1 MLSTYYVYK
10 ALDKSLGKYEKIKM
24 KCIILLLIDL
34 LVKKR
39 NDKIIGG
46 LVLGESLN
54 AIRQQEMLQKFR
66 LALAILPTHKLTFFL
81 FSLIVCV
88 SFPWRGGGAWKQW
101 QRWLRTWWTVLCA
114 RHCAQ
119 YLIAGI
125 LNPGCIL
132 EIRGEPLNI
141 LICTPVDENRISR
154 GTQASVFLKL
164 LKQVK
169 DASREPLLFMYY
181 INVAQGILMTAIT
194 CNI

>member
-24 KCIILLLIDL
+24 KCIILLLIEL

-46 LVLGESLN
+46 LVLRGESKCDKATGNVTEVQTGSCHSSYTQADILSFLLN
-54 AIRQQEMLQKFR
+54 CVCLV
-66 LALAILPTHKLTFFL
+66 
-81 FSLIVCV
+81 SLV
-88 SFPWRGGGAWKQW
+88 GGAWKQW
-101 QRWLRTWWTVLCA
+101 QRWQHIWCTVLCA